1 MSERDQERAAF
12 EAWAAGMDLRREY
25 EGYADN
31 NVHLI
36 WHGWQARASLS
47 VEQDKPKVRILWEP
61 KTGELDVQ
69 MGESPLVTDLDDVS
83 LHEPSGCKCGS
94 DWTICKHFEMS
105 THPPYCVWCP
115 HHESCHAT
123 PSSLVEK

>member
-1 MSERDQERAAF
+1 MASTEREQF

-36 WHGWQARASLS
+36 WHGWQARAGLS
-47 VEQDKPKVRILWEP
+47 VEQEE
-61 KTGELDVQ
+61 ELP
-69 MGESPLVTDLDDVS
+69 GITDLGEG
-83 LHEPSGCKCGS
+83 LIHEPSGCSCKWHSNHFPKACPYFLGCWVESLQDVCTACGHNR
-94 DWTICKHFEMS
+94 D
-105 THPPYCVWCP
+105 
-115 HHESCHAT
+115 CHT